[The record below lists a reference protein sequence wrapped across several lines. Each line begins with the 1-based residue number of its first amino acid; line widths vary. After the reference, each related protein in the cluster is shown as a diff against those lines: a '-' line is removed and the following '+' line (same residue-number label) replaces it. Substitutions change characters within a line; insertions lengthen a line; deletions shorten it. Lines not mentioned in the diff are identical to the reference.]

1 MPQYDKRL
9 LSQQAKE
16 LNFIRDT
23 YEKVFRLTKV
33 LEYFNNDPTVS
44 ECLALKGGTAIN
56 LTIFNMPRLSVDIDF
71 DYMRNNSREE
81 MLREREEINRII
93 NAYMAMEGYNLS
105 AKSKS
110 YHSLD
115 SLVFSYINSAGIKD
129 NIKIETNYSLRCHV
143 LPRESRSIETLK
155 VFSPIKIMTLNPI
168 EIFASKIVALLSRT
182 AARDLYDI
190 NNMLRFG
197 IVNESDEYILR
208 KCIVFYTAITS
219 EIIPATYEVDCI
231 ESLTEYKIRT
241 SLNPVIRKSEK
252 FDLEKVKKNVKEYL
266 SDLLVLTG
274 NEKKFLNAFRDREY
288 LPELLFEGE
297 ILRRIKEH
305 PMALWKTRP
314 KQ

>member
-33 LEYFNNDPTVS
+33 LEYFNNDPTLS

-71 DYMRNNSREE
+71 DYTRNNSREE
-81 MLREREEINRII
+81 MLREREEINRTI
-93 NAYMAMEGYNLS
+93 NAYMAMEGYDLS

-129 NIKIETNYSLRCHV
+129 NIKVETNYSLRCHV
-143 LPRESRSIETLK
+143 LPQEIRSIETLK
-155 VFSPIKIMTLNPI
+155 VFSPTKIMTLNPI

-190 NNMLRFG
+190 NNMLRFE
-197 IVNESDEYILR
+197 VLNKSDEEILR
-208 KCIVFYTAITS
+208 KCVVFYTAITS
-219 EIIPATYEVDCI
+219 ATIFQNFNIECI
-231 ESLTEYKIRT
+231 GNLTDYTIKS
-241 SLNPVIRKSEK
+241 SLNPVLRKSEK
-252 FDLEKVKKNVKEYL
+252 FDLETAKKNVKTFL

-305 PMALWKTRP
+305 PMALWKTRS
-314 KQ
+314 K